1 MSRPPAFIINSQP
14 VSGSLWQRLVNAAG
28 PDRAP
33 MLLYKARRADNVTRY
48 IQAMV
53 ANRWF
58 DLPVDAEDTR
68 VISRW
73 LDTVIVKAAAAKPQ
87 KAVTKRINTTA
98 MDSVGAVLARMTG
111 GAG

>member
-1 MSRPPAFIINSQP
+1 MKARPPAFIINNQP
-14 VSGSLWQRLVNAAG
+14 VSGSVWQRLVNAAG
-28 PDRAP
+28 PERAP
-33 MLLYKARRADNVTRY
+33 MLLYKARRADNVVRY

-58 DLPVDAEDTR
+58 EVPVDAEDPR

-73 LDTVIVKAAAAKPQ
+73 MDTVIVKAAAKPQ
-87 KAVTKRINTTA
+87 QVVTRRINTTA

-111 GAG
+111 GA